1 MEGPAGNPITL
12 QDFGAVLAALSAL
25 SAASFGLLDAT
36 KAVNGGVSNFGVR
49 ALRRALDPFDAALSA
64 ALGAGQWWPV
74 VRANWIAGVAKAD
87 QKMKAQALI
96 KLGLSP
102 ATAPAVARASHVD
115 PDALTAAARN
125 LEAGSS
131 LTEADLNVLGRM
143 NATIDVLMDAAFER
157 ADQQYRNGCR
167 CLAGLVA
174 IGLALGARFLWQEGD
189 PRPSILVAVA
199 VGVVAVPMAPVA
211 KDLTS
216 ALSAAM
222 QALKVTRRG

>member
-1 MEGPAGNPITL
+1 MESLTNPITL

-25 SAASFGLLDAT
+25 SAASFGLLDAS
-36 KAVNGGVSNFGVR
+36 KAFDGGVSNFGVR
-49 ALRRALDPFDAALSA
+49 ALKRALDPFDAALSA
-64 ALGAGQWWPV
+64 ALGPGQWWPV
-74 VRANWIAGVAKAD
+74 VRASWIAGVGKAD

-96 KLGLSP
+96 KLGLNVE
-102 ATAPAVARASHVD
+102 TAPAVARASHVD
-115 PDALTAAARN
+115 PAALTAAAQK
-125 LEAGSS
+125 LETGKS

-167 CLAGLVA
+167 FWAGVTALV
-174 IGLALGARFLWQEGD
+174 LALAARLLWEG
-189 PRPSILVAVA
+189 PNQPSIWVAVA
-199 VGVVAVPMAPVA
+199 VGLIAVPMAPVA

-222 QALKVTRRG
+222 QALKVTRKP